1 MKITIEATPLEVSEV
16 ICALVN
22 YGANTV
28 GDTDGDTDDLLKD
41 WHVSVKTNA
50 PDIDKNRLFRVLF
63 AGLNKTST

>member
-1 MKITIEATPLEVSEV
+1 MKITIDVTPIEVSEV
-16 ICALVN
+16 ICAFVN

-28 GDTDGDTDDLLKD
+28 DDTDDTTDDLLKD

-50 PDIDKNRLFRVLF
+50 PDIDNNRLFRVLF